1 MNEDDV
7 EVVTDDDADDDAVD
21 EAGDGLRDASDRQVK
36 IILKLAMMAGSKKK
50 RPST

>member
-7 EVVTDDDADDDAVD
+7 EVVAVDDVDDDID
-21 EAGDGLRDASDRQVK
+21 EAGVGVRDASDRQVK
-36 IILKLAMMAGSKKK
+36 IILELAMMAGSKKK